1 MHRGE
6 KRIDLE
12 DIHARIQ
19 QHGADAQL
27 TRGEAAALIA
37 DRTKDPYET
46 AQTARNRI
54 AMQMDRSR
62 AASDDVTAGGLARLP
77 SGKFTADEIARW
89 AMRRYGDA
97 FKDIPIRPR
106 VTRGRLSED
115 IPFSDRCS
123 GESLPGTVEASHVQI
138 KQLRAELERL
148 KVKVDAERANEE
160 RKRKLIANF
169 KKPK

>member
-12 DIHARIQ
+12 DVHARIQ

-37 DRTKDPYET
+37 DRIKDPYET

-62 AASDDVTAGGLARLP
+62 AASDDVTAAGLARLP

-89 AMRRYGDA
+89 AMRRYGDV
-97 FKDIPIRPR
+97 FNDIPTRSR
-106 VTRGRLSED
+106 VTPGRLSEN
-115 IPFSDRCS
+115 IPLSDRCS

-138 KQLRAELERL
+138 KQLRAELKRMR
-148 KVKVDAERANEE
+148 VDAERANEE
-160 RKRKLIANF
+160 RKRKLAANF